1 MPTKKQTSQEIN
13 LDSLIKTI
21 EGLLHKEITNLPNT
35 LLLVSADKRVD
46 FISKTLPV
54 VIKYRETH
62 PQDGDWS
69 LPDWGK

>member
-1 MPTKKQTSQEIN
+1 MSKKTPPSPEID
-13 LDSLIKTI
+13 LESLIKKL
-21 EGLLHKEITNLPNT
+21 EGLLNKEIQHLPDT

-46 FISKTLPV
+46 FVSKILPV

-62 PQDGDWS
+62 SPDGVWS